1 MAARCVLLPPR
12 GLTLGSSTS
21 THSFAGSAALMKRS
35 RSILRYIRCQYW
47 CLLLLCVHC
56 RPTLAP
62 DGSGLGIY
70 ACSLIIYASPSFS
83 SSFLTLLPPF
93 PPSFHP
99 SISLSFPPSHPPCFP
114 LLFYLSFSP
123 PPPPDPPPF
132 LTLFPHS
139 LWTTPPPPCT
149 FMVVGLWR
157 PWSLLPLAHSLLQR
171 FIFTASS
178 LKRLL
183 HGCQN

>member
-1 MAARCVLLPPR
+1 MAACCVLLPPR
-12 GLTLGSSTS
+12 GLALGSSTS
-21 THSFAGSAALMKRS
+21 TQSFAGSAALMKRS

-47 CLLLLCVHC
+47 CLVLLCVHC
-56 RPTLAP
+56 RAHTCTGWEWPGDVCLFFGYICLSLFLFLLFNPLTSSPSLLPSIRLSLLPSLPPTLFP
-62 DGSGLGIY
+62 
-70 ACSLIIYASPSFS
+70 SP
-83 SSFLTLLPPF
+83 LLP
-93 PPSFHP
+93 
-99 SISLSFPPSHPPCFP
+99 I
-114 LLFYLSFSP
+114 LL

-149 FMVVGLWR
+149 FTVVGLWR
-157 PWSLLPLAHSLLQR
+157 PWSLLPLAHSLSQR